1 MRLSRTRTTRY
12 CPDSRMKLPGRTGG
26 PGNLS
31 GQLTQKKSRI
41 SRGEFLG
48 GFYKE
53 DRLLPVIILERF

>member
-1 MRLSRTRTTRY
+1 LSGQSDEASGKDR
-12 CPDSRMKLPGRTGG
+12 G